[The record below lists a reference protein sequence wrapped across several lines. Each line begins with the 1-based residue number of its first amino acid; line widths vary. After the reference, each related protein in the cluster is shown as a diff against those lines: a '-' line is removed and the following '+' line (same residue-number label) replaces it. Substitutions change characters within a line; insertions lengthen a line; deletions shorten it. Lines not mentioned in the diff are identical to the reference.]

1 MTQAFLDVPDFEF
14 LKDLTSLFE
23 LYLFYLY
30 NFIISIRIFTL
41 WLFGADNSSI
51 EYLDYII

>member
-1 MTQAFLDVPDFEF
+1 MKNVLHSMTQAFLDVPDFEF

-41 WLFGADNSSI
+41 
-51 EYLDYII
+51 